1 MEDVAYPDARPSAEA
16 ARSSAADH
24 PDSSPVSRAI
34 GVLVVDDDD
43 LVRALLRAA
52 LGQHHFAVHSAADG
66 EEALEVYQRYGRDID
81 VVLLDVRMPRLD
93 GPHTLAALERINP
106 RVCCCFMSGDL
117 GNYTED
123 QLLKMHAA
131 RVFRKPFLTDDLAE
145 SIRQLV
151 HQDAGRAAG
160 LE

>member
-1 MEDVAYPDARPSAEA
+1 MEDFAYPDAQPSAGAEGA
-16 ARSSAADH
+16 ASA
-24 PDSSPVSRAI
+24 PRDSSPDSRAI

-52 LGQHHFAVHSAADG
+52 LGQHQFAVHSAADG
-66 EEALEVYQRYGRDID
+66 EEALQVYQRHGRDID

-106 RVCCCFMSGDL
+106 KVCCCFMTGDL
-117 GNYTED
+117 GNYTEGE
-123 QLLKMHAA
+123 LLQMHAA
-131 RVFRKPFLTDDLAE
+131 RVFRKPFLTDDLAV

-151 HQDAGRAAG
+151 QQDSGRPAG
-160 LE
+160 LD

>member
-1 MEDVAYPDARPSAEA
+1 MEDFAYQDAPPSAA
-16 ARSSAADH
+16 APADH
-24 PDSSPVSRAI
+24 PDLSRFPRAI

-52 LGQHHFAVHSAADG
+52 LRQQQFVVHEAADG
-66 EEALEVYQRYGRDID
+66 EEALRVYQRHGQDID

-106 RVCCCFMSGDL
+106 KVCCCFMSGDL
-117 GNYTED
+117 GDYSED
-123 QLLKMHAA
+123 ELLGMHAA

-145 SIRQLV
+145 GIRQLARRGPGRP
-151 HQDAGRAAG
+151 AGFA
-160 LE
+160 